1 MAVIIFN
8 QIVGFPRL
16 EDLDVIAT
24 GEVGFFEVTIFGR
37 HELEG
42 DVFFDGCHRVNSFI
56 AEWLSRHREADGAE

>member
-37 HELEG
+37 HELE
-42 DVFFDGCHRVNSFI
+42 DDIFFDGCHRVNSFI
-56 AEWLSRHREADGAE
+56 AGWLSHHRDADDGD